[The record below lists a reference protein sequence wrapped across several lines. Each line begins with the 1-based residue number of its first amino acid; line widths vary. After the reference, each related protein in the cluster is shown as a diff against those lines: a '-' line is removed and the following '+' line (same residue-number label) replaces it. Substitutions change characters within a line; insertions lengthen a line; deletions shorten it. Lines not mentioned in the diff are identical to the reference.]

1 MYTYTRDYRVPLS
14 RTTRDLPFKAMI
26 SNLNCPIT
34 RFDFSVSLSLSRFRV
49 FRIPISLCFLSH
61 FFASFVSPSPR
72 ILLVRLNQVNTMA
85 SKKFYLKLKF
95 VPSND

>member
-34 RFDFSVSLSLSRFRV
+34 RFDFSVSLSLSLV
-49 FRIPISLCFLSH
+49 
-61 FFASFVSPSPR
+61 FASFVSPSPYAFYPIFSR
-72 ILLVRLNQVNTMA
+72 LSCLHLLVFF
-85 SKKFYLKLKF
+85 S
-95 VPSND
+95 SD